1 MSREAANKIVS
12 LILRHGA
19 EQDQVLI
26 DIQPICSPDEFEMY
40 KQMIGRSM
48 GGMLLDVLNPIF
60 EKHPDLKPPQ
70 LE

>member
-1 MSREAANKIVS
+1 MSREAAKKIVD
-12 LILRHGA
+12 LIMRHGA

-26 DIQPICSPDEFEMY
+26 DIQPICSVDEFEMY
-40 KQMIGRSM
+40 KQMIGKSM
-48 GGMLLDVLNPIF
+48 GSMLLDVLNRIF

>member
-1 MSREAANKIVS
+1 MSREAARKVAD
-12 LILRHGA
+12 LVMRHGA

-26 DIQPICSPDEFEMY
+26 DIRPLCSLDEFEMY
-40 KQMIGRSM
+40 KQMIGKSM
-48 GGMLLDVLNPIF
+48 GAMLLDVLNPIF